1 MVLIFLN
8 FNLFLLYSCNFNVIK
23 ICLLLLPLDFL
34 VQIRIDQYL
43 KVNFNYFIL
52 IKKFYI
58 LVRNFFIFVYQEN
71 LKE

>member
-23 ICLLLLPLDFL
+23 ICLLLPPLDFL
-34 VQIRIDQYL
+34 IQILIDQYL